1 MKKIKK
7 EIYLLPSILWMM
19 GIFFFS
25 HQPAELSNE
34 NNFFIADILRTCDLE
49 LFTSMDYDILN
60 LLIRKAAHITEY
72 FILFMLLYFAIKK
85 LSQYRDRILKDSIL
99 RASISTIL
107 YACTDEFHQLFI
119 QGRAGRIQDVL
130 IDSIGIVVGILAI
143 WLCSK
148 IRKIITYNKEKE

>member
-85 LSQYRDRILKDSIL
+85 LSQYRERILKDSIL

-130 IDSIGIVVGILAI
+130 IDSMGIVVGILVI
-143 WLCSK
+143 WFYSQIK
-148 IRKIITYNKEKE
+148 KFITCNKEKE